1 MIKHFTLFFLLLGF
15 TKAADEVL
23 PIELVDIFVPPRY
36 LDGSPIFE
44 EFPPWLYWE
53 MPSYDPPAP
62 SPPAPV
68 NGTTRHLRP
77 SMVTTQSCSKVTD
90 AGICVNTKNCCY
102 GDAFG
107 CWQCHRKAYRE
118 TN

>member
-1 MIKHFTLFFLLLGF
+1 MIKYLILFFLLLGF

-36 LDGSPIFE
+36 LDGSPIYQ

-53 MPSYDPPAP
+53 MPSNDPPP
-62 SPPAPV
+62 S
-68 NGTTRHLRP
+68 NGTTRYLRP
-77 SMVTTQSCSKVTD
+77 SVVSAQSCSKLTD

-102 GDAFG
+102 GEAFG

-118 TN
+118 AN